1 MIELNSSSA
10 LDKIVIIGG
19 GFAGLFT
26 GINLIEKGFDKV
38 IVFEEH
44 KTIGEPR
51 HCAGLVSEKALKM
64 FNLYEDDFVINTV
77 SRARFFSPAGIDFE
91 IEGEKAIVIDRVLFD
106 RFLAEKFESL
116 GGRIVYKRV
125 DRPCFINDT
134 VKGVYLDG
142 DEYCEAD
149 LVVDCEGVHSGCRI
163 LPMTGLSPPETLL
176 HATQFDIENAFVDD
190 VSHVELHFGR
200 EVAPGFFL
208 WLIPLDEKNVRIGVA
223 SSDIY
228 KRPPDLLW
236 KFMKHGIRR
245 DMFTIAN
252 VKYRFGG
259 LIVASGPIGKTYTS
273 GFLAVGDVAGQVK
286 PTTGGGIFTG
296 GICSIAAA
304 QAIAWAHDYG
314 EYSEKTLSKYEMLWR
329 HILGREFKYMLLARK
344 FLLKM
349 RDHEIDELFKAI
361 RDSGICDRV
370 GRKGDMDLQFR
381 TFMEFIRSPRVTLKI
396 LKIMLRRQ

>member
-1 MIELNSSSA
+1 MNNSSAS
-10 LDKIVIIGG
+10 DKIVIIGG

-44 KTIGEPR
+44 ETIGEPR
-51 HCAGLVSEKALKM
+51 HCTGLVSEKALKM
-64 FNLYEDDFVINTV
+64 FNLYEDDFIVNTV
-77 SRARFFSPAGIDFE
+77 SRAKFFSPAGINFE
-91 IEGEKAIVIDRVLFD
+91 IEGERAIVIDRVLFEK
-106 RFLAEKFESL
+106 FLAEKFESL
-116 GGRIVYKRV
+116 GGKIVYKHV
-125 DRPCFINDT
+125 DRPCFIGNT

-142 DEYCEAD
+142 DEYYEAD

-163 LPMTGLSPPETLL
+163 LPMTGLSPPGTLL

-190 VSHVELHFGR
+190 VSCVELHFGW
-200 EVAPGFFL
+200 EIAPGFFL
-208 WLIPLDEKNVRIGVA
+208 WVVPLDEKNVRIGVA

-259 LIVASGPIGKTYTS
+259 LIVVSGPIRKTYMS

-314 EYSEKTLSKYEMLWR
+314 EYSEETLSKYEILWR

-344 FLLKM
+344 LLLKM
-349 RDHEIDELFKAI
+349 RDQEIDELFKAI

-370 GRKGDMDLQFR
+370 GRRGDMDLQFR
-381 TFMEFIRSPRVTLKI
+381 TFMEFIKAPRITLKVAR
-396 LKIMLRRQ
+396 IMLRRP